1 MANVKTSIEHTVMS
15 VVSVI
20 PDPLSGNHR
29 RHRVHDMVF
38 AAIVSVMCGFGSY
51 RMFEAFVALN
61 IAWFRARGCAFENG
75 VPDANT
81 FQYLFAHLD
90 PGLLSACLRSVA
102 SRLRERLPFEVVSFD
117 GKAARRGKRRGGKT
131 PFIVNAWS
139 DSQGIV
145 LGEVK
150 VDDKSNEITAMPKL
164 LELLDLEGCIVTVDA
179 MGCQKKIV
187 RKIFVERKAQYVVA
201 LKDNQKTFHEEMR
214 MLFEKELETSGG
226 LFKKSKTVVEKHHGR
241 IEKRTC
247 YQTDYIGWFQ
257 DRDEWVGLRSVIMIV
272 SERTARN
279 KETAEWETTTEKR
292 LYISS
297 LPVDPDRALMAVR
310 AHWGI
315 ENRLHWTL
323 DVTFGED
330 YCTARTLHAAEN
342 RATVTRIA
350 VNLLNRYG
358 RKHKCGT
365 KKARMMANQ
374 SPEALEEMLAA

>member
-1 MANVKTSIEHTVMS
+1 MNVGNGIEGTVMS

-20 PDPLSGNHR
+20 PDPLHGNHR

-38 AAIVSVMCGFGSY
+38 AAIVSVMCGFSSY
-51 RMFEAFVALN
+51 RMFEAFVGLN
-61 IAWFRARGCAFENG
+61 LAWFRRHGYAFENG

-102 SRLRERLPFEVVSFD
+102 AKLRERLPFEVVSFD
-117 GKAARRGKRRGGKT
+117 GKAAKRGRCRGGKT

-139 DSQGIV
+139 DAQGIV

-164 LELLDLEGCIVTVDA
+164 LGLLDLEGCVVTIDA

-187 RKIFVERKAQYVVA
+187 RKIFVEKKGHYVVA

-214 MLFEKELETSGG
+214 MLFEKELAANGG

-257 DRDEWVGLRSVIMIV
+257 DKDEWVGLRSAVMIV

-279 KETAEWETTTEKR
+279 KETGKWETSTEKR

-297 LPVDPDRALMAVR
+297 LPVKPDIALMAVR

-342 RATVTRIA
+342 RATLTRIA
-350 VNLLNRYG
+350 VNLLNRYA
-358 RKHKCGT
+358 RKHNCGT